1 MLYSRPVTRS
11 RVAVYSHSRL
21 SSFEKCP
28 LQYRYRYIDRIKR
41 DTFGIE
47 GFMGSR
53 VHEAAE
59 HAYKVKK
66 EGRVAKVGELVNLY
80 QGNWQ
85 AEYTPAVR
93 IVRKGLLAD
102 DYRTQGEKFVR
113 GFHARYAPFDDGE
126 TIGLEEKFEFALDPG
141 GKYQVM
147 GYIDR
152 LATREPGVF
161 EVHDYKTSANAP
173 SEGELR
179 RDRQLTLYQMAV
191 SQRYPEA
198 REIRLIW
205 HYLAKDLKVEQRRTE
220 HEIAAHR
227 RATINLID
235 KVEAAR
241 DYPAR
246 ESALCRW
253 CDYRDICPTQ
263 KGALLAEQAADERAR
278 RKADERRLAT
288 GGRPFTHAEQPRLI
302 P

>member
-1 MLYSRPVTRS
+1 M
-11 RVAVYSHSRL
+11 AVYSHSRL

-41 DTFGIE
+41 DTLGIE
-47 GFMGSR
+47 AFMGSR
-53 VHEAAE
+53 VHESAE

-66 EGRVAKVGELVNLY
+66 EGRVAKVGELVDLY
-80 QGNWQ
+80 RRNWQ
-85 AEYTPAVR
+85 AQYTPAVR
-93 IVRKGLLAD
+93 VVRKGLVAD
-102 DYRTQGEKFVR
+102 DYRIQGETILEK
-113 GFHARYAPFDDGE
+113 FHARYAPFDDGE
-126 TIGLEEKFEFALDPG
+126 TIGLEEKFEFALDPAK
-141 GKYQVM
+141 KYQVM

-152 LATREPGVF
+152 LATPEPGIY
-161 EVHDYKTSANAP
+161 EVHDYKTSAWLP
-173 SEGELR
+173 SDQDLR

-205 HYLAKDLKVEQRRTE
+205 HYLAHDATIDQRRTE

-227 RATINLID
+227 RATISLID

-253 CDYRDICPTQ
+253 CEYRDICPTQ
-263 KGALLAEQAADERAR
+263 KGALLAEQAADARAR
-278 RKADERRLAT
+278 READERKLAH
-288 GGRPFTHAEQPRLI
+288 GGRPFTRAEQPRLI